1 MLNPEK
7 EFTGA
12 FNDFR
17 NNHMPHRVFA
27 DFCELAALSIANF
40 NSMDPE
46 WSKREAR
53 YMEIIKAYSKPEQQ
67 LFPVM
72 LACVVEGLAQAPCDF
87 LGKMYM
93 SLEISNKHAG
103 QFFTPYELS
112 KACAMMLVDPE
123 LFKQKEFVTISE
135 PACGSAGMC
144 IAMCEAL
151 ALSGI
156 NYQKR
161 VHITAE
167 DIAPN
172 CVHMAYIQLS
182 LMHVPAVIIHRNTL
196 SMQEYGPRW
205 YTPAHQLDLWNV
217 KLRRGPEQSVAVD
230 LSEESLVRVVVGQH
244 TGSRRELIE
253 QLQALFN
260 MPLHQAVHYIDE
272 TENAA

>member
-7 EFTGA
+7 EFIA
-12 FNDFR
+12 NFR
-17 NNHMPHRVFA
+17 EFTNRHMPHRVFS
-27 DFCELAALSIANF
+27 DFCEMAALSIANF
-40 NSMDPE
+40 NKFCPHWDA
-46 WSKREAR
+46 KEAR
-53 YMEIIKAYSKPEQQ
+53 YMEIIKTYSKPEQQ
-67 LFPVM
+67 LFPAL

-93 SLEISNKHAG
+93 RMELSNSDAG

-112 KACAMMLVDPE
+112 KACALMLVDVE
-123 LFKQKEFVTISE
+123 LFKQKEFVTVSE

-144 IAMCEAL
+144 IAICEAL

-167 DIAPN
+167 DVAAN
-172 CVHMAYIQLS
+172 CVHMAYVQLS
-182 LMHVPAVIIHRNTL
+182 LMHVPAVVIHRNTL
-196 SMQEYGPRW
+196 SMKEYGPRW
-205 YTPAHQLDLWNV
+205 YTPAHQLDLWNA
-217 KLRRGPEQSVAVD
+217 KLRRGPEVSVEVN
-230 LSEESLVRVVVGQH
+230 LSEENLVRAVIGQH

-260 MPLHQAVHYIDE
+260 MPLHQAARYIDE
-272 TENAA
+272 KENAA